1 MKVASHNTI
10 TNRIRNFLIAR
21 PKEMAF
27 LRSEFNGFAPRRTG
41 VDKALRVLVEE
52 GVLVRGGYGV
62 LVRGRWRTSRSSGVS
77 TVVPAVSGT
86 RIQEIVHQKLLAHS
100 RAKVRKPRHSRR
112 VGVSRATPAH
122 GITRALGAHHQGR

>member
-52 GVLVRGGYGV
+52 GVLVRG
-62 LVRGRWRTSRSSGVS
+62 RWRTSRSSGVS

-86 RIQEIVHQKLLAHS
+86 RIHEIVHQKLLAYS

-112 VGVSRATPAH
+112 VGISSVRGTTRVS
-122 GITRALGAHHQGR
+122 GARHQGR